1 MIYRILAINPG
12 STSTKI
18 AVYDNEKQILVK
30 SIDHKVEDLEKYD
43 KVQEQFEMRKEKVL
57 KALKE
62 NNIKLDSLSAIVGRG
77 GLLPPVKSGAYL
89 VNDEMIDRLINK
101 PVLEHASNLGAII
114 SYEISK
120 NLGINAYIYDS
131 VSVDE
136 LTDVARLS
144 GVNGMDRE
152 CLSHALN
159 SRAMAIKYAKDNNKR
174 YDELNLIVAH
184 LGGGITLSV
193 HENGKMVDIV
203 SDDEGPFSPDRSGRV
218 PCKKLIDRC
227 FSGNYTHK
235 EMLKT
240 IRGKGGISS
249 YLGTVDVR
257 EVEKMIS
264 DGNEN
269 AKLVHEAM
277 TYQIAKGIGEL
288 ATVVYGKVDTI
299 ILTGGI
305 AYSNLITENIRKRVE
320 FISDVCVMPGENE
333 LESLIERSE
342 VEAIF
347 YSNRYE
353 EVLNKIKYNENN
365 KLKHLISMDAV
376 QNEKGIYSEKELIE
390 NGKKLIEE
398 RIFMMIRKK

>member
-101 PVLEHASNLGAII
+101 PVLERAII

-264 DGNEN
+264 EGNEN

-288 ATVVYGKVDTI
+288 ATVVYGKVDAI

-305 AYSNLITENIRKRVE
+305 AYSNIITENIRKRVE

-333 LESLIERSE
+333 LESLSLGILR
-342 VEAIF
+342 
-347 YSNRYE
+347 
-353 EVLNKIKYNENN
+353 VLNKEEG
-365 KLKHLISMDAV
+365 AR
-376 QNEKGIYSEKELIE
+376 IYSEADLVK
-390 NGKKLIEE
+390 
-398 RIFMMIRKK
+398 

>member
-257 EVEKMIS
+257 E
-264 DGNEN
+264 GNEN

-288 ATVVYGKVDTI
+288 ATVVYGKVDAI

-305 AYSNLITENIRKRVE
+305 AYSNIITENIRKRVE

-333 LESLIERSE
+333 LESLSLGILR
-342 VEAIF
+342 
-347 YSNRYE
+347 
-353 EVLNKIKYNENN
+353 VLNKEE
-365 KLKHLISMDAV
+365 DV
-376 QNEKGIYSEKELIE
+376 RIYSEADLVK
-390 NGKKLIEE
+390 
-398 RIFMMIRKK
+398 

>member
-57 KALKE
+57 KVLKE

-184 LGGGITLSV
+184 LGGGITLSI

-227 FSGNYTHK
+227 FSGNYTHRD
-235 EMLKT
+235 MLKT

-264 DGNEN
+264 EGNEEN

-333 LESLIERSE
+333 L
-342 VEAIF
+342 
-347 YSNRYE
+347 
-353 EVLNKIKYNENN
+353 
-365 KLKHLISMDAV
+365 
-376 QNEKGIYSEKELIE
+376 
-390 NGKKLIEE
+390 
-398 RIFMMIRKK
+398 RIFIFR